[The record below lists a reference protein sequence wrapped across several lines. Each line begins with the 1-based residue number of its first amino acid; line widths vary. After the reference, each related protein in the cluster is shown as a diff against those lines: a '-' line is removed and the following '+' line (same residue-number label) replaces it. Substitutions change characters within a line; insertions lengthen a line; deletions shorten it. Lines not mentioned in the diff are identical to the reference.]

1 MILDT
6 NILSEMMRGDPSGT
20 VSAWLSTV
28 DDTTTGVAAVT
39 VQEITFGLRRMAP
52 GVRQQ
57 RLASAW
63 DQILTELSLY
73 VHPLDSHKAETAALL
88 QVRREES
95 GRHLGVADAQIAAT
109 ALVLGRPLATRNV
122 RDFEGLGI
130 EVVNP
135 WSDDGP

>member
-6 NILSEMMRGDPSGT
+6 NILSEVMRGDPTGT
-20 VSAWLSTV
+20 VSAWLATC
-28 DDTTTGVAAVT
+28 DDTTAGIAAVT
-39 VQEITFGLRRMAP
+39 VQEITFGLRRMPA

-63 DQILTELSLY
+63 DRILTELSLY
-73 VHPLDSHKAETAALL
+73 VHPLDLHKAEAAAML

-109 ALVLGRPLATRNV
+109 ALVHGRPLATRNV
-122 RDFEGLGI
+122 RDFDGLGLDL
-130 EVVNP
+130 VNP
-135 WSDDGP
+135 WGDDGH

>member
-6 NILSEMMRGDPSGT
+6 NILSEVMRGDPTGI
-20 VSAWLSTV
+20 VSAWLSTC
-28 DDTTTGVAAVT
+28 DDTTAGIAAVT
-39 VQEITFGLRRMAP
+39 VQEITFGLRRMPA

-63 DQILTELSLY
+63 DRILTELSLY
-73 VHPLDSHKAETAALL
+73 VHPLDLHKAEAAAML

-109 ALVLGRPLATRNV
+109 SLLLGRPLVTRNV
-122 RDFEGLGI
+122 RDFDGLGLDLA
-130 EVVNP
+130 NP
-135 WSDDGP
+135 WGDERP